1 MNLKHAII
9 GLLALLGLLTVF
21 IVVDSNARRRLAQR
35 SQGQLV
41 VAADGTIAVP
51 RNDNMTIVAD
61 GQWAKATSNT
71 TSATV
76 SSDRK

>member
-1 MNLKHAII
+1 MNRKHAII

-21 IVVDSNARRRLAQR
+21 IIVDSNAKRRLAQR

-51 RNDNMTIVAD
+51 RNDNMSIVVD
-61 GQWAKATSNT
+61 GQRAKATTNGS
-71 TSATV
+71 SATA
-76 SSDRK
+76 SPDRK